1 MKEKRLKLKD
11 FVLEKQVE
19 FFKILK
25 DENNTLQQEE
35 VEYYKGFLD
44 ALQMVDNICRSR
56 NRY

>member
-25 DENNTLQQEE
+25 DENTLQPEE
-35 VEYYKGFLD
+35 IEYYKGFLD